1 MRPQHMA
8 ALSPQQVSKARIRS
22 ECRRWDRRWDRRWAI
37 VLPEDAAEQR
47 LVGKARVAERWS
59 S

>member
-8 ALSPQQVSKARIRS
+8 ALSPQQVWKARTWS
-22 ECRRWDRRWDRRWAI
+22 ECRRWALA
-37 VLPEDAAEQR
+37 LPEDAAEQR

>member
-8 ALSPQQVSKARIRS
+8 ALSPQQVWKARTWS
-22 ECRRWDRRWDRRWAI
+22 DGRRWDRRWALA
-37 VLPEDAAEQR
+37 LPEDAAEQR